1 MHDVSMVQSFIN
13 TALEFAVKHEMREIT
28 EIVAHIGVL
37 NLVHEDNIVH
47 NFDMLKQEYP
57 VLSGAKITINWIH
70 GEVKCASC
78 GHQGEVPE
86 DQLPKEH
93 LHNVLPFLSCT
104 ECGSKEISITA
115 GHDVYIDKIDY
126 NK

>member
-1 MHDVSMVQSFIN
+1 MVQSVIN
-13 TALEFAVKHEMREIT
+13 TAVEFAVKHEMKEIT

-37 NLVHEDNIVH
+37 NLVHEENIIH

-57 VLSGAKITINWIH
+57 VLSDARITINWIH
-70 GEVKCASC
+70 GEIKCASC

-86 DQLPKEH
+86 EQLPKEH
-93 LHNVLPFLSCT
+93 LRNVLPFLSCT
-104 ECGSKEISITA
+104 ECGSKQISITA